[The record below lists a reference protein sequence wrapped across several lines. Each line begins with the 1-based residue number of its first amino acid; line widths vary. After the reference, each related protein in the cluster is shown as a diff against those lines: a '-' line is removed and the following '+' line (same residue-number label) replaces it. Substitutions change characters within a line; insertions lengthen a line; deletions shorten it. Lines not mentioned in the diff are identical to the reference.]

1 MNKIKIYLTI
11 ITLIFLFINIEIHSQ
26 NIFVSTTG
34 NDSNPGTIQE
44 PILSIA
50 TAISRI
56 TLGDTI
62 FVRGGTYI
70 LTTTINIAATKSGN
84 ENSKYY
90 LFGYKNERPLLDFS
104 TQNFGSTAIFLRAN
118 YWYIKGLDVKGS
130 GDNGM
135 NINGGSYNIIEF
147 CTFFENR
154 DSGLQLNNGASYN
167 RIINCDSY
175 NNIDPSEGNAD
186 GFAPKLAVGT
196 GNYFYGCR
204 AWQNSDDG
212 WDGYMRGADNVSTTL
227 ENCWSFKNG
236 YRKDGTQTSGNGNG
250 FKMGGGDN
258 GNSARLMHHNTLINC
273 VAFDNKVKGF
283 DQNNNDG
290 SMTLMNCTSFRN
302 LSADYRITR
311 QVNEGQT
318 VTIKNS
324 ISYLGAVDLGSF
336 VVQEKNCWRPPF
348 SVSALDFV
356 SIDPASATEPRKE
369 DGSLPDITFMHLAP
383 GSQFIDAGIDVG
395 LPFLG
400 LAPDLGAF
408 EYDGPTSV
416 STEPILASSII
427 LNQNFPNPFNPET
440 KITYTLPR
448 GMNIRLEV
456 FDILGRSICLLAD
469 GYQNAGNYTIVFN
482 GDEIS
487 SGIYFYRLSSK
498 ESSITKQL
506 VLMK

>member
-1 MNKIKIYLTI
+1 MRIN
-11 ITLIFLFINIEIHSQ
+11 IFLILLFLEFFLSASSNVFSQ
-26 NIFVSTTG
+26 NIYVAHDG
-34 NDSNPGTIQE
+34 NDINPGTISQ
-44 PILSIA
+44 PLFSLA
-50 TAISRI
+50 SAINRVKV
-56 TLGDTI
+56 GDTI
-62 FVRGGTYI
+62 FVRGGTFLYNS
-70 LTTTINIAATKSGN
+70 TITISKSGT
-84 ENSKYY
+84 STLAYY
-90 LFGYKNERPLLDFS
+90 IFAYKNERPILDFS
-104 TQNFGSTAIFLRAN
+104 AMSFSSSNKGVSLKGS
-118 YWYIKGLDVKGS
+118 YWYIKGLSIKGA

-135 NINGGSYNIIEF
+135 EINGGSNNTVELCSFY
-147 CTFFENR
+147 ENR
-154 DSGLQLNNGASYN
+154 DTGLQLSNGSSNN

-212 WDGYMRGADNVSTTL
+212 WDGYMRGANDVSTTL

-236 YRKDGTQTSGNGNG
+236 YRKDGTPSSGNGNG

-290 SMTLMNCTSFRN
+290 SMTLLNCTGFRN
-302 LSADYRITR
+302 LAADYRITR
-311 QVNEGQT
+311 QVNEGQI

-324 ISYLGAVDLGSF
+324 ISFLGAVDLGSF
-336 VVQEKNCWRPPF
+336 VVQEKNGWRPPF
-348 SVSALDFV
+348 SVSAQDFV
-356 SIDPASATEPRKE
+356 SIDPASATAPRKD

-383 GSQFIDAGIDVG
+383 GSQFIDAGVDVG
-395 LPFLG
+395 LPYLG

-416 STEPILASSII
+416 NPEPIIGSSFV

-440 KITYTLPR
+440 KISYMLPR
-448 GMNIRLEV
+448 EMKIKLEV
-456 FDILGRSICLLAD
+456 FDMLGRSIRVLAD
-469 GYQNAGNYTIVFN
+469 GVQNARTYTVTFN
-482 GDEIS
+482 GNGIS
-487 SGIYFYRLSSK
+487 SGIYFYRLSSN
-498 ESSITKQL
+498 ELSITKQL
-506 VLMK
+506 VLIK